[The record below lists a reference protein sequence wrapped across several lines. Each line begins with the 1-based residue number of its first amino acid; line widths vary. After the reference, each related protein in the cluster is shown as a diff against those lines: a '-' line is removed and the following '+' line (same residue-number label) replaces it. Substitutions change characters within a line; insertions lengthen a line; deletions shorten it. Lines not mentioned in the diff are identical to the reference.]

1 MLARRT
7 EPKAWAVL
15 LFALLAACQSP
26 GPSGPIT
33 EMDKALDPAATAS
46 APPVPADVSNALIPG
61 LKPPA
66 PGLAPRRAEEPR
78 FDIAVNELPA
88 QQFFMGLVDGTRYNM
103 VVHPEVNGNI
113 TLNLRNVTIDDV
125 VNAARDVYGFEF
137 ERTAYGFQVLPARLG
152 ARVFQINYLNMQR
165 SGASS
170 TFVSAGTLQ
179 GSGSEN
185 GGGGGQGRSQGG
197 NQDSNSEG
205 SSGNGGSG
213 GEENRAVVGT
223 EVKTVAPQ
231 TSFWQELLAAL
242 NTIVGAAEGRSVVVS
257 PQSGVVVVRAMP
269 HELREVESYLKAA
282 QLIAERQVILEAK
295 VLEVEL
301 SDGFQSGINWAAV
314 IDKVSLGQTGGGTVF
329 DNTSGLSNLSGQ
341 SIPLRPGVP
350 PVSGLPASAFGGV
363 FSLAV
368 HDDNFAGFVELLKSQ
383 GNVQVLSSPRISSMN
398 NQKAIIKVGTDEFFV
413 TDVSTTTVTGTATT
427 STPNIELTP
436 FFSGIALDVTPQ
448 ISSDGIVTLHIH
460 PSVSEVTD
468 QQKRI
473 SIAGVEQTLPLAR
486 SSVRESDSVVRAR
499 SGQLVVIG
507 GLMQTKVQDQNAR
520 MPGLGDVPAVG
531 GLFRQTKN
539 RSVKSELVILLRPLV
554 IDSAEDWSRAVDD
567 SRQRIRGLGGEIER
581 DTLLPGGSSNPR

>member
-7 EPKAWAVL
+7 EPKAWVIL
-15 LFALLAACQSP
+15 LLALLAACQSP
-26 GPSGPIT
+26 GPSGPIA
-33 EMDKALDPAATAS
+33 EMDKALDPATAS

-185 GGGGGQGRSQGG
+185 GGGGGQGRSRGG

-242 NTIVGAAEGRSVVVS
+242 NTIVGGAEGRSVVVS

-329 DNTSGLSNLSGQ
+329 DNTAGLSDLSGQ

-448 ISSDGIVTLHIH
+448 ISGDGIVTLHIH

-520 MPGLGDVPAVG
+520 MPGLGDVPGVG

>member
-1 MLARRT
+1 
-7 EPKAWAVL
+7 
-15 LFALLAACQSP
+15 
-26 GPSGPIT
+26 
-33 EMDKALDPAATAS
+33 
-46 APPVPADVSNALIPG
+46 
-61 LKPPA
+61 
-66 PGLAPRRAEEPR
+66 
-78 FDIAVNELPA
+78 
-88 QQFFMGLVDGTRYNM
+88 
-103 VVHPEVNGNI
+103 
-113 TLNLRNVTIDDV
+113 
-125 VNAARDVYGFEF
+125 
-137 ERTAYGFQVLPARLG
+137 
-152 ARVFQINYLNMQR
+152 VFQINYLNMQR

-185 GGGGGQGRSQGG
+185 GGGGQGRSRGG

-205 SSGNGGSG
+205 SSGSGGSG

-242 NTIVGAAEGRSVVVS
+242 NTIVGGAEGRSVVVS

-329 DNTSGLSNLSGQ
+329 DNTAGLSDLSGQ

-448 ISSDGIVTLHIH
+448 ISGDGIVTLHIH

-520 MPGLGDVPAVG
+520 MPGLGDVPGVG

>member
-26 GPSGPIT
+26 GPSGPIA
-33 EMDKALDPAATAS
+33 EMDKALDPATAS
-46 APPVPADVSNALIPG
+46 APPVPVDVSNALIPG

-137 ERTAYGFQVLPARLG
+137 ERTPYGFQVLPARLG

-185 GGGGGQGRSQGG
+185 GGGGQGRSRGG

-205 SSGNGGSG
+205 SSGSGGSG

-329 DNTSGLSNLSGQ
+329 DNTAGLSNLSGQ

-448 ISSDGIVTLHIH
+448 ISGDGIVTLHIH

>member
-7 EPKAWAVL
+7 EPKAWVIL
-15 LFALLAACQSP
+15 LLALLAACQSP
-26 GPSGPIT
+26 GPSGPIA
-33 EMDKALDPAATAS
+33 EMDKALDPATAS

-185 GGGGGQGRSQGG
+185 GGGGGQGRSRGG

-205 SSGNGGSG
+205 SSGSGGSG

-242 NTIVGAAEGRSVVVS
+242 NTIVGGAEGRSVVVS

-329 DNTSGLSNLSGQ
+329 DNTAGLSDLSGQ

-448 ISSDGIVTLHIH
+448 ISGDGIVTLHIH

-520 MPGLGDVPAVG
+520 MPGLGDVPGVG

>member
-7 EPKAWAVL
+7 EPKAWVIL
-15 LFALLAACQSP
+15 LLALLAACQSP
-26 GPSGPIT
+26 GPSGPIA
-33 EMDKALDPAATAS
+33 EMDKALDPATAS

-185 GGGGGQGRSQGG
+185 GGGGQGRSRGG

-205 SSGNGGSG
+205 SSGSGGSG

-242 NTIVGAAEGRSVVVS
+242 NTIVGGAEGRSVVVS

-329 DNTSGLSNLSGQ
+329 DNTAGLSDLSGQ

-448 ISSDGIVTLHIH
+448 ISGDGIVTLHIH

-520 MPGLGDVPAVG
+520 MPGLGDVPGVG

>member
-1 MLARRT
+1 
-7 EPKAWAVL
+7 
-15 LFALLAACQSP
+15 
-26 GPSGPIT
+26 
-33 EMDKALDPAATAS
+33 
-46 APPVPADVSNALIPG
+46 
-61 LKPPA
+61 
-66 PGLAPRRAEEPR
+66 
-78 FDIAVNELPA
+78 
-88 QQFFMGLVDGTRYNM
+88 
-103 VVHPEVNGNI
+103 
-113 TLNLRNVTIDDV
+113 
-125 VNAARDVYGFEF
+125 
-137 ERTAYGFQVLPARLG
+137 
-152 ARVFQINYLNMQR
+152 
-165 SGASS
+165 
-170 TFVSAGTLQ
+170 VSAGTLQ

-185 GGGGGQGRSQGG
+185 GGGQGRNRGSQ
-197 NQDSNSEG
+197 SNNEG
-205 SSGNGGSG
+205 SSGNNRSG
-213 GEENRAVVGT
+213 NDENRAVVGT

-242 NTIVGAAEGRSVVVS
+242 NAIVGNAEGRSVVVS

-329 DNTSGLSNLSGQ
+329 DNSSSNLSGK
-341 SIPLRPGVP
+341 SIPLTPGVAP
-350 PVSGLPASAFGGV
+350 ITGLPASAFGGV

-468 QQKRI
+468 QQKKI
-473 SIAGVEQTLPLAR
+473 SIAGVDQTLPLAR

-520 MPGLGDVPAVG
+520 TPILGDAPAVG

-554 IDSAEDWSRAVDD
+554 IDSAEDWSEAIDE
-567 SRQRIRGLGGEIER
+567 SRERIRGLGGELER
-581 DTLLPGGSSNPR
+581 DTLLPGSPR

>member
-1 MLARRT
+1 MLRARHT
-7 EPKAWAVL
+7 EPRAWIVAVL
-15 LFALLAACQSP
+15 ALLAACQSP
-26 GPSGPIT
+26 GPSGPIA
-33 EMDKALDPAATAS
+33 EMDKALDTSSSASATA
-46 APPVPADVSNALIPG
+46 VPADVSSALIPG
-61 LKPPA
+61 LKPQTSVA
-66 PGLAPRRAEEPR
+66 AARAANEPR
-78 FDIAVNELPA
+78 FDIAVSELPA

-103 VVHPEVNGNI
+103 VVHPEVTGNI

-125 VNAARDVYGFEF
+125 VTAARDVYGYEF
-137 ERTAYGFQVLPARLG
+137 ERTPYGFQVLPARLG
-152 ARVFQINYLNMQR
+152 ARVFQIDYLNMQR

-185 GGGGGQGRSQGG
+185 GGGGGGRNRGSNSG
-197 NQDSNSEG
+197 DSNSG
-205 SSGNGGSG
+205 NSGGDRSGNN
-213 GEENRAVVGT
+213 ENRAVVGT

-242 NTIVGAAEGRSVVVS
+242 NTIVGGAEGRSVVVS

-269 HELREVESYLKAA
+269 NELREVESYLKAA

-314 IDKVSLGQTGGGTVF
+314 IDKTSFGQTGGGTVF
-329 DNTSGLSNLSGQ
+329 NDSSGGSDLSGKAITLQ
-341 SIPLRPGVP
+341 PGVP
-350 PVSGLPASAFGGV
+350 PITGLPASAFGGV

-368 HDDNFAGFVELLKSQ
+368 QDDNFAGFVELLKSQ

-413 TDVSTTTVTGTATT
+413 TDVSTTTITGTATT

-468 QQKRI
+468 QQKKI
-473 SIAGVEQTLPLAR
+473 SIAGVDQTLPLAR

-507 GLMQTKVQDQNAR
+507 GLMQTKVHDQNAR
-520 MPGLGDVPAVG
+520 TPGLGDAPAVG
-531 GLFRQTKN
+531 GLFRQTRN
-539 RSVKSELVILLRPLV
+539 RSTKSELVILLRPLV
-554 IDSAEDWSRAVDD
+554 INSPDDWNSAIDESRE
-567 SRQRIRGLGGEIER
+567 RIRGLGGELER
-581 DTLLPGGSSNPR
+581 DMLLPGSRNSPP

>member
-1 MLARRT
+1 MRIRRVEHRAWLA
-7 EPKAWAVL
+7 AV
-15 LFALLAACQSP
+15 FALLAACQQP
-26 GPSGPIT
+26 GPTGAVPEID
-33 EMDKALDPAATAS
+33 EALDTSAATA
-46 APPVPADVSNALIPG
+46 APVVPSNVSNALVPG
-61 LKPPA
+61 LRPPA
-66 PGLAPRRAEEPR
+66 GATVRKAEEPR
-78 FDIAVNELPA
+78 FDIAVSDLPA

-103 VVHPEVNGNI
+103 VVHPDVTGSI
-113 TLNLRNVTIDDV
+113 TLNLRNVTIEDV
-125 VNAARDVYGFEF
+125 ITAARDVYGYEF
-137 ERTAYGFQVLPARLG
+137 ERTAYGFHVLPARLG
-152 ARVFQINYLNMQR
+152 ARVFQIDYLNMQR

-179 GSGSEN
+179 GSGSE
-185 GGGGGQGRSQGG
+185 GGAGG
-197 NQDSNSEG
+197 NSRNRGGNNGSTANEG
-205 SSGNGGSG
+205 NAGNN
-213 GEENRAVVGT
+213 ENRGVIGT

-242 NTIVGAAEGRSVVVS
+242 NAIVGAAEGRSVVVS

-269 HELREVESYLKAA
+269 NELREVESYLKAA

-314 IDKVSLGQTGGGTVF
+314 IDKVSFGQTGGGKIF
-329 DNTSGLSNLSGQ
+329 DNGSSDLSGQ
-341 SIPLRPGVP
+341 AITLNPGVA

-468 QQKRI
+468 QQKKI
-473 SIAGVEQTLPLAR
+473 SIAGVDQTLPLAR

-520 MPGLGDVPAVG
+520 TPGLGDAPAVG

-554 IDSAEDWSRAVDD
+554 VNGPEDWNNAIEESRT
-567 SRQRIRGLGGEIER
+567 RIRGLGGQIER
-581 DTLLPGGSSNPR
+581 ETLLPGSLGTPP